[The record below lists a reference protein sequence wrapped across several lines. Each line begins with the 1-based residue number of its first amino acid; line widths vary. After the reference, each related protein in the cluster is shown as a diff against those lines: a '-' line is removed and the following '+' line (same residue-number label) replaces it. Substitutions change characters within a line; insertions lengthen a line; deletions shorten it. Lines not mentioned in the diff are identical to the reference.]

1 MMELSHDQGCPFGM
15 DNKMERLERELG
27 EVKSTVI
34 LLDDRQRR
42 MHEDFQQL
50 TDAMNKNTD
59 AITEVV
65 GIMSNRKGFVAGVVT
80 VVTLLG
86 GILAA
91 VLGTALEW
99 FK

>member
-1 MMELSHDQGCPFGM
+1 MMELNHDQGCPFGM

-27 EVKSTVI
+27 NVKSTVI

-42 MHEDFQQL
+42 MHEDFQGL
-50 TDAMNKNTD
+50 TEAMNENTA

-65 GIMSNRKGFVAGVVT
+65 QIMSNRKGFYAGVVT

-86 GILAA
+86 GIIAA
-91 VLGTALEW
+91 IIGSALEW